1 MSQKFWRTAH
11 ASAIGQ
17 AHINQNT
24 ECQDR
29 FACQTIETAADG
41 EVLIAVVADGAG
53 STTDG
58 QIGAGIACEIFTK
71 EVTDFLSAKDASVKS
86 LTADFGRLWISYFQ
100 KKIAEISLANKKELR
115 DYASTFVGAV
125 IGAHSAVFYQV
136 GDGGIVFST
145 SGDAKSYRFAIAPVE
160 TEYVNVTEFV
170 TDETAAESLRFELIK
185 EAVEDLILFSDGI
198 YAVAVDYQMGQPHEP
213 FLMPMIA
220 PLRNGNAP
228 NGLNEKLENF
238 LSSPKINEKTDDDK
252 TIILASRATAEVES
266 QVSSPKSQVV

>member
-1 MSQKFWRTAH
+1 MNQKFWRIAH

-29 FACQTIETAADG
+29 FACATVETGTEG

-58 QIGAGIACEIFTK
+58 QIGAQIACQIFTK

-86 LTADFGRLWISYFQ
+86 LTADFGKLWISYFQ
-100 KKIAEISLANKKELR
+100 KKIAEISQLNKKELR

-125 IGAHSAVFYQV
+125 IGTNSAVFYQV
-136 GDGGIVFST
+136 GDGGIVFSS

-160 TEYVNVTEFV
+160 AEYVNVTEFV
-170 TDETAAESLRFELIK
+170 TDETAVESLRFELIE

-198 YAVAVDYQMGQPHEP
+198 YAVAVDYQNNQPHEP

-252 TIILASRATAEVES
+252 TIILASRAIVGSADG
-266 QVSSPKSQVV
+266 SSAYAA